1 LSIIVSSIKQHQIFF
16 TTPVQIVNIENQAH
30 APILIFAYLM
40 IKVSA
45 PDKSSSDNK
54 KGEEE

>member
-1 LSIIVSSIKQHQIFF
+1 MSSIKQHQIFF